1 MYHVGADAK
10 LMRGVTPALGLNF
23 GLGSGVL
30 APVPSKQKTL
40 DIIYSARRDQ
50 VAYDLSKS

>member
-30 APVPSKQKTL
+30 APVPSKEKTL
-40 DIIYSARRDQ
+40 DIIYSARRDH